1 MCAER
6 GLVMNWKD
14 DSKFPGRLR
23 QVREKAGL
31 SQSEFAERVGV
42 SRGAISTYELGDRVP
57 DIRFVDKVIEEFG
70 CSYDYLMGRAEAM
83 QKESSELSKN
93 TGLNDAAINIIM
105 RFAPEINALT
115 AAEPS
120 LFRDLILI
128 PAIYAMGTA
137 YYQLLGSALKD
148 NREKEIEEALKFF
161 AQGNH
166 YWERVAHDFFERAKQ
181 AGYEK
186 LDKED
191 RERIREIVSEAEEGI
206 HNRLFG
212 KGTEPHYSEA
222 EMSLL
227 SLKYERDLNDWAILD
242 LMRLERDYSMQ
253 HTGTNRSVN
262 GSSDE

>member
-1 MCAER
+1 
-6 GLVMNWKD
+6 MNWKD
-14 DSKFPGRLR
+14 DSKFPARLR
-23 QVREKAGL
+23 QIRETAGL

-57 DIRFVDKVIEEFG
+57 DIRFLDKVIEEFG
-70 CSYDYLMGRAEAM
+70 CSYDYLMGYAEAM

-105 RFAPEINALT
+105 RFAPAINALT

-120 LFRDLILI
+120 LFTELILI
-128 PAIYAMGTA
+128 PAVYAMGSV
-137 YYQLLGSALKD
+137 YYQLLGAALKD
-148 NREKEIEEALKFF
+148 NREKEIEDALRFF

-166 YWERVAHDFFERAKQ
+166 HWERVVHDFFERAKQ

-186 LDKED
+186 LDNEE
-191 RERIREIVSEAEEGI
+191 RERIREIVSDAEDGI
-206 HNRLFG
+206 HTRLFG
-212 KGTEPHYSEA
+212 KGTEMQYSEA

-242 LMRLERDYSMQ
+242 LIKLDRDYSTQ
-253 HTGTNRSVN
+253 HTGTSRSIN
-262 GSSDE
+262 ESSDN